1 MKRDLEEPAKD
12 GKGSGPVK
20 AAAAETKPAA
30 DKSKE
35 KDKSKEEIQG
45 VFALKDGKAVFTKVE
60 TGIMGATDMEVK
72 SGVKPG
78 DEIVTG
84 SFSVLRTLKNNT
96 KIKVDNSGAKP
107 GGPPA

>member
-1 MKRDLEEPAKD
+1 
-12 GKGSGPVK
+12 
-20 AAAAETKPAA
+20 
-30 DKSKE
+30 
-35 KDKSKEEIQG
+35 
-45 VFALKDGKAVFTKVE
+45 
-60 TGIMGATDMEVK
+60 MGATDMEIK
-72 SGVKPG
+72 TGVKPG